1 MGLTMTEAL
10 EDYSMCMILQ
20 MMHARGVAN
29 GGDFDWVE
37 AGEPDQELLDK
48 FEEMINTPI
57 DELFE
62 QFTL

>member
-1 MGLTMTEAL
+1 
-10 EDYSMCMILQ
+10 
-20 MMHARGVAN
+20 MMHAHGVAN

-37 AGEPDQELLDK
+37 AGEPDQDLLDK

-62 QFTL
+62 QFIL